1 MWRHCKDVS
10 YDGHTRRRSAYA
22 QIPLQKLDT
31 YVKTVLRFGDR
42 PATTMAITVMR
53 KTANMKKEEKPRA
66 AEGILKNAYVD
77 DICDSVNDVKE
88 AKALMSDIDEVLDVS
103 GLHVK
108 QWISSEQSD
117 I

>member
-1 MWRHCKDVS
+1 
-10 YDGHTRRRSAYA
+10 
-22 QIPLQKLDT
+22 
-31 YVKTVLRFGDR
+31 
-42 PATTMAITVMR
+42 
-53 KTANMKKEEKPRA
+53 MKKEEKPRA

-77 DICDSVNDVKE
+77 DICDSVNNVKE

-117 I
+117 ISENPSKVTKPSRKGLRNSVASSGRHVYV

>member
-1 MWRHCKDVS
+1 M
-10 YDGHTRRRSAYA
+10 
-22 QIPLQKLDT
+22 
-31 YVKTVLRFGDR
+31 
-42 PATTMAITVMR
+42 ATIAMR

-77 DICDSVNDVKE
+77 DICDSVNNVKE